1 MMNEFLCVTIVD
13 CHGNKHFSVL
23 TGKGERTMVETIAQI
38 MAKLTDRELIEM
50 LPYIR
55 NENGERMS
63 LIELKHY
70 LRQEE
75 LRYDN

>member
-1 MMNEFLCVTIVD
+1 MDREKVI
-13 CHGNKHFSVL
+13 
-23 TGKGERTMVETIAQI
+23 TIAQI

-55 NENGERMS
+55 NENGEKMS

-70 LRQEE
+70 LREE
-75 LRYDN
+75 IKNER